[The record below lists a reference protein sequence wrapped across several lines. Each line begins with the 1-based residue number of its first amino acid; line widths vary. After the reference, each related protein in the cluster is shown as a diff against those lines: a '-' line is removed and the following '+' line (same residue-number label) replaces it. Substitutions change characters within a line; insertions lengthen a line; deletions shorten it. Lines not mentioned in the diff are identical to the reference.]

1 MTAEKRI
8 NNFVIDIATVN
19 GSGSQSANNILVKS
33 IFRTG
38 IPVGGKNLF
47 PSNIQGLPTWFTI
60 RVCEK
65 GYIGN
70 HREIDIKIAMNV
82 SSIAKDI
89 SSVKPS
95 GLFIYND
102 DLKFDRDLLREDLVN
117 IAIPFRKI
125 VADTSKSIQLR
136 KLLTNMAYVGV
147 LGQTLKIDKKI
158 LVQTIED
165 QFKSKPKVIESN
177 LKALQAG
184 WDYAESEIKEPCCY
198 QIQKP
203 EKNLNQNKILID
215 GNTAAGIG
223 LSYSGCT
230 FAAWYPI
237 TPSSSLMESF
247 IHHSDQL
254 LKDEHGKKKVAIVQ
268 AEDELSSITM
278 VAGAGWAGAR
288 AVTATSGPGL
298 SLMAETAGLCY
309 FAEIPA
315 VIWDVQ
321 RAGPSTGLPTRT
333 MQCDVTSAVHLSHGD
348 TKHPV
353 LLPSSPQECF
363 EFAKI
368 SLDLAETLQT
378 LVIVLSDLDL
388 GMNLH
393 ITEKFHKPNQPLQ
406 RGKVLTAQDLEQRK
420 SFARYLDED
429 GDGIAYRTLPGTEH
443 DLAAY
448 FTRGT
453 GHDTTSQY
461 SEDNEIFRETL
472 DRLKTKWETAR
483 QKVPRP
489 IIDKKENAS
498 IGLIA
503 YGSSDSAMQETRD
516 LLEEK
521 HGVSTHYLRVRAIPF
536 TEEIDEFV
544 NSCEKV
550 FVIDQNRDGQMHQ
563 LLESHLSHHRSK
575 LNSICHY
582 DGLAL
587 DAHFL
592 VHNISQRLHQQE
604 DNQ

>member
-1 MTAEKRI
+1 MTAEKRT
-8 NNFVIDIATVN
+8 NNFVIDVATVN

-38 IPVGGKNLF
+38 LPVAGKNLF

-60 RVCEK
+60 RVSEQ
-65 GYIGN
+65 GYVGN
-70 HREIDIKIAMNV
+70 NREIDIKVAMNI
-82 SSIAKDI
+82 SSMGKDI
-89 SSVKPS
+89 SSVKS
-95 GLFIYND
+95 GGLFIYND
-102 DLKFDRDLLREDLVN
+102 DLKFDRELLREDLKN

-125 VADTSKSIQLR
+125 VAETSDSIQLR

-147 LGQTLKIDKKI
+147 LGEILKIDKEI
-158 LVQTIED
+158 LTQAIQD
-165 QFKSKPKVIESN
+165 QFSIKPKVIESN
-177 LKALQAG
+177 LKALEAG
-184 WDYAESEIKEPCCY
+184 WQYAKSEITEESHY
-198 QIQKP
+198 EIQKP
-203 EKNLNQNKILID
+203 KENLTQGKILID
-215 GNTAAGIG
+215 GNTAAGMG

-247 IHHSDQL
+247 IDHSDQL
-254 LKDEHGKKKVAIVQ
+254 LKDQNGKKKVAIVQ

-278 VAGAGWAGAR
+278 VAGAGWAGSR

-333 MQCDVTSAVHLSHGD
+333 MQCDVLSAVHLSHGD

-353 LLPSSPQECF
+353 LLPGSPQECF
-363 EFAKI
+363 EFAKT

-393 ITEKFHKPNQPLQ
+393 ITDKFQRPHQPLQ
-406 RGKVLTAQDLEQRK
+406 RGKVLTAEDLERRGK
-420 SFARYLDED
+420 FARYLDED

-453 GHDTTSQY
+453 GHDSTSQY
-461 SEDNEIFRETL
+461 SEDHEIFKGTL
-472 DRLKTKWETAR
+472 DRLQIKWETAR
-483 QKVPRP
+483 QRVPRP
-489 IIDKKENAS
+489 IVKINANAS
-498 IGLIA
+498 VGLIA
-503 YGSSDSAMQETRD
+503 YGSSDSAIQETQD
-516 LLEEK
+516 FLKEK
-521 HGVSTHYLRVRAIPF
+521 HGINTSYLRLRAIPF
-536 TEEIDEFV
+536 TEEVEQFI
-544 NSCEKV
+544 NTYEKV

-563 LLESHLSHHRSK
+563 LLKNHLPEQSGK
-575 LNSICHY
+575 LISLRHY

-587 DAHFL
+587 DANFL
-592 VHNISQRLHQQE
+592 VHNISQMMSSGE
-604 DNQ
+604 KV